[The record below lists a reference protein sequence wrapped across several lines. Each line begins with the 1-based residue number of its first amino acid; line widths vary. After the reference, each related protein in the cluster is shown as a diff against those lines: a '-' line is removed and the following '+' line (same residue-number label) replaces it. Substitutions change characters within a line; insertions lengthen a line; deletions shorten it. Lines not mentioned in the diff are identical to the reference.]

1 MAEIK
6 TVLTAL
12 LIASLALNICMLA
25 FAFSRKDKRRALY
38 LSLLA
43 MAILFYTLGYLLELH
58 ATTPGEAMIA
68 LRVENIGIPLITPFF
83 LLTALG
89 FYQPRL
95 LRPWMTAA
103 CAVYGSIMFLL
114 IFFNDKHLLYYLSID
129 MQYNGSFYAVHLGR
143 GPLYF
148 FQQFTSTSGMVFVY
162 ALAGRPI
169 YTRFV
174 KAAPSNELFYCR
186 LFVRICRKYSIF
198 FNVIPIRIDPV
209 PFSLNVGLVFFSI
222 ILYKYKLMD
231 IVPAAFEMAVENM
244 DDAIIVMDSEWGFI
258 YCNRQAKSLFPALNG
273 FSGSEEI
280 MRAAGWPPEISPR
293 SDKEITFDVLN
304 PVTAKVTLQQASVN
318 DIFDNFGKM
327 IGVSVIIRDITETTN
342 MFRQIEALAI
352 TDHLTG
358 VYNRRHFMT
367 LIEREMGIAQRHSL
381 PVSILMLDI
390 DHFKN
395 INDTYSHLAGDYILR
410 KVAQTIANQMRAHD
424 VIARYG
430 GEEFVILS
438 AEKNELG
445 LLHFAERLRKVI
457 EDGVFTFEGNT
468 IPITASFGA
477 VMIMPGQ
484 SFESAMAAVDK
495 ALYNAKNSGRNNVI
509 LGMVLEENDS
519 GVLN

>member
-103 CAVYGSIMFLL
+103 CAIYGSIMFLL

-129 MQYNGSFYAVHLGR
+129 MQYNGSFYVVHLGR

-148 FQQFTSTSGMVFVY
+148 FQQFTSTSGMVLVY
-162 ALAGRPI
+162 ALLAVRYIRGSSKLRRQMNFFI
-169 YTRFV
+169 VGSLFGF
-174 KAAPSNELFYCR
+174 AANIAYFL
-186 LFVRICRKYSIF
+186 
-198 FNVIPIRIDPV
+198 NVIPIGIDPV

-293 SDKEITFDVLN
+293 SYKEVTFDVLN
-304 PVTAKVTLQQASVN
+304 PATAKATLQQASVN

-410 KVAQTIANQMRAHD
+410 KVVQTIANQMRAHD

-438 AEKNELG
+438 AEKDELG

-457 EDGVFTFEGNT
+457 EDGVFTF
-468 IPITASFGA
+468 
-477 VMIMPGQ
+477 
-484 SFESAMAAVDK
+484 
-495 ALYNAKNSGRNNVI
+495 
-509 LGMVLEENDS
+509 
-519 GVLN
+519 